1 MGSHVWLHV
10 SVWKLIKDYK
20 LFMLVAV
27 LVFIDVVTLI
37 TWQIVDPFYRDTHNG
52 TAEPSP
58 QNEDIWVIPEMEYCQ
73 SKRMTIFLGSIYVY
87 KGLLM
92 AFGIFLA
99 WETRHVSIPALNDS
113 KYIGMSVYNVVIMCV
128 IGAGLS
134 FVLRDQQDAAFVI
147 ISIFIIFCSTATLC
161 LVFVP
166 KVRLLIE
173 LKRNP
178 QAGDARV
185 RATLKPFKKSRRDS
199 DEMELHHRIKVVTED
214 NFRFRQRL
222 KEKAYELEA
231 LTFRLRGL
239 EESSLVITKAETQ
252 QIIGSIGSGVG
263 VGLET
268 LDIKDKELNESKENV
283 KECQKWSPYESLKVT
298 SLSASPSFEVSGN
311 GVYDHKMPIPPPESC
326 PEFIEQRIDKLLNRC
341 EVKQSSSELLS
352 LRALSLIDKQQT
364 NSNNTK
370 IKFSNNRSHNNSDK
384 STESSVNSSI
394 SYKQSEF
401 LSPVSVGEEQY
412 IQIETNARDLALES
426 DDTSYAKAIR
436 QTSHKYHNEFS
447 SCDDDDNDRYERNG
461 QRGIEA
467 MHRNT
472 RRRAHSLG
480 GLQSNR
486 GEGVSYLCE
495 SSMDALN
502 VTPNAGSNYDSTH
515 NIESTFIRLFP
526 YFNRNTDQNLLRTG
540 SSCPQV
546 TVRCDIVE
554 YL

>member
-1 MGSHVWLHV
+1 
-10 SVWKLIKDYK
+10 
-20 LFMLVAV
+20 
-27 LVFIDVVTLI
+27 
-37 TWQIVDPFYRDTHNG
+37 
-52 TAEPSP
+52 
-58 QNEDIWVIPEMEYCQ
+58 
-73 SKRMTIFLGSIYVY
+73 
-87 KGLLM
+87 

-166 KVRLLIE
+166 K
-173 LKRNP
+173 
-178 QAGDARV
+178 AGDRRV

-252 QIIGSIGSGVG
+252 QIIASIGSIGSGVG
-263 VGLET
+263 VGLEP
-268 LDIKDKELNESKENV
+268 LDIKDQELNDSKENV
-283 KECQKWSPYESLKVT
+283 KECHKWNPYESLKVT
-298 SLSASPSFEVSGN
+298 SLSASPSLDVSRN
-311 GVYDHKMPIPPPESC
+311 GVFDHKMPIPPPESC
-326 PEFIEQRIDKLLNRC
+326 PEFLEQRIDKLLNSRC

-352 LRALSLIDKQQT
+352 LRALSLIDKQET
-364 NSNNTK
+364 NSNNNTK
-370 IKFSNNRSHNNSDK
+370 IKFSNNRSHNSSDK

-401 LSPVSVGEEQY
+401 LSPVSATEEQY
-412 IQIETNARDLALES
+412 IQIDSNQRELGLES

-436 QTSHKYHNEFS
+436 QTSHKYHLNDFS
-447 SCDDDDNDRYERNG
+447 SCDDDDNDRYEHTG
-461 QRGIEA
+461 QRGMEA
-467 MHRNT
+467 MHRNI
-472 RRRAHSLG
+472 RRRAQSLG
-480 GLQSNR
+480 GLQTTTR
-486 GEGVSYLCE
+486 GEGVSLVSE
-495 SSMDALN
+495 ASMDALN
-502 VTPNAGSNYDSTH
+502 VSNAGSNYATSH

-526 YFNRNTDQNLLRTG
+526 YFNRNTEQNLLRTG